1 MHDFD
6 RITAEYETLIPE
18 LEAYPHGFSGGSG
31 ELEAEGEAEA
41 AEMEQAAALLDVR
54 NEQELE
60 NFLGDLINTVSKGV
74 SNFANSSVGQALG
87 GVLKNVAKTALPIAG
102 KALGTYVGGPA
113 GGMIGGQLASAAGDI
128 FGLELEGLSGEDRE
142 FEVARRFV
150 RFARSA
156 ARNAA
161 RSRRP
166 GHPQR
171 TVRSAVMNAAQQH
184 APGLLRRKDGR
195 QAGAARGWAGYY
207 GGIPDGYPPAD
218 GDDYM
223 PDGAADD
230 AAPGDDQISEGADGN
245 GYGEP
250 AAMGPAGSRRRGTWI
265 RRGRRIILFGV

>member
-18 LEAYPHGFSGGSG
+18 LEGYPHGFSGQSG
-31 ELEAEGEAEA
+31 ESEAEA
-41 AEMEQAAALLDVR
+41 EATEMEQAAALLDVR

-60 NFLGDLINTVSKGV
+60 HFLGDLINTVGKGI
-74 SNFANSSVGQALG
+74 SSFANSSVGQALG

-102 KALGTYVGGPA
+102 TALGTLVGGPA
-113 GGMIGGQLASAAGDI
+113 GGMLGGKLASTAGNI
-128 FGLELEGLSGEDRE
+128 FGLELEGLTGEDRE

-161 RSRRP
+161 RSRR
-166 GHPQR
+166 GGNPQH
-171 TVRSAVMNAAQQH
+171 TVRSAIMNAAAQH
-184 APGLLRRKDGR
+184 APGLLRKKNGR

-207 GGIPDGYPPAD
+207 GGTPDGYPPAD

-230 AAPGDDQISEGADGN
+230 AAPGDDQGSDGADGN
-245 GYGEP
+245 GYGYGEP